1 MKIALFC
8 HSALSCWNHGN
19 AHFLRGVV
27 SELAAR
33 GHDVR
38 VYEDEQAWS
47 VVQLVRDHGT
57 EALLAVRE
65 VYPALSVERYRA
77 ESFDLDEALDG
88 AELVIVHE
96 WSSPELV
103 ERIGRERAQG
113 GSFGLLFHDTH
124 HRAVS
129 APDEMMRYDL
139 SGYDGVLAFGEV
151 LREIYVA
158 RGWGRR
164 AFTWHEAADTRV
176 FRPLP
181 EVEPLRDLVWIG
193 NWGDDERTEEL
204 HEFLLEPVAELG
216 LSARVHGVRYPDSA
230 LAALA
235 KAHVEYGG
243 WLPNYRAPEAFAAA
257 RVTVHVPR
265 RYYAESL
272 PGIPT
277 IRPFE
282 AMACGVPLLS
292 APWRDSEGLFR
303 AGEDFVQV
311 KNGSEMARS
320 LRVLLNDREQARAIA
335 RSGRARVLERHTCA
349 HRVDELLAIAREL
362 QGRAHTQAESV
373 EWRRDETRI

>member
-1 MKIALFC
+1 MKIVLFY

-47 VVQLVRDHGT
+47 VLQLVRDHGA
-57 EALLAVRE
+57 EALREVRD
-65 VYPALSVERYRA
+65 VYPALSVERYQA
-77 ESFDLDEALDG
+77 DGLELDEALDG
-88 AELVIVHE
+88 ADLVIVHE

-103 ERIGRERAQG
+103 ERIGRERARG
-113 GSFGLLFHDTH
+113 APFRLLFHDTH

-151 LREIYVA
+151 LRELYVA
-158 RGWGRR
+158 RGWGRSV
-164 AFTWHEAADTRV
+164 FTWHEAADTRI

-181 EVEPLRDLVWIG
+181 GIEPARDVVWIG
-193 NWGDDERTEEL
+193 NWGDDERTQEL
-204 HEFLLEPVAELG
+204 HEFLLEPVRQLG
-216 LSARVHGVRYPDSA
+216 LIARVHGVRYPETA

-235 KAHVEYGG
+235 DAGIEYGG

-282 AMACGVPLLS
+282 ALACGIPLLS

-303 AGEDFVQV
+303 PGEDFVQV
-311 KNGSEMARS
+311 TNGSEMARA
-320 LRVLLNDREQARAIA
+320 LRPLLNDRDQAQAIA
-335 RSGRARVLERHTCA
+335 RSGRRRILERHTCA
-349 HRVDELLAIAREL
+349 HRVNELLAIHGEL
-362 QGRAHTQAESV
+362 LGTERMEAESTD
-373 EWRRDETRI
+373 WRRDETRI

>member
-47 VVQLVRDHGT
+47 VLQLMRDHGP

-77 ESFDLDEALDG
+77 DSLDLDEALEG

-113 GSFGLLFHDTH
+113 GSFRLLFHDTH